1 MTYEERTNI
10 ESYLENLNNLVELK
24 KALKRSL
31 DLVEGDIEFSMFQIE
46 EQTDDDSFAFK
57 PLNQFF
63 KKSDISFSVIIIWS
77 LTSFN
82 LLRYHQIAF
91 F

>member
-31 DLVEGDIEFSMFQIE
+31 DRVEGDIEFSMFQIE
-46 EQTDDDSFAFK
+46 EQTDDDTFASK
-57 PLNQFF
+57 PLNPLRSYQE
-63 KKSDISFSVIIIWS
+63 IMQGVIEDLLPCWKVAII
-77 LTSFN
+77 
-82 LLRYHQIAF
+82 
-91 F
+91 

>member
-31 DLVEGDIEFSMFQIE
+31 ALVEGDIEFSMFQIE
-46 EQTDDDSFAFK
+46 EQTDDDSFASK
-57 PLNQFF
+57 PLNPLRDYQ
-63 KKSDISFSVIIIWS
+63 DIMQGVIEE
-77 LTSFN
+77 
-82 LLRYHQIAF
+82 LLPCWKVAIK
-91 F
+91 

>member
-10 ESYLENLNNLVELK
+10 ESYLENLNNFVELK

-57 PLNQFF
+57 PLTFPHFF
-63 KKSDISFSVIIIWS
+63 HNKWIHFHMFHHEP
-77 LTSFN
+77 LF
-82 LLRYHQIAF
+82 
-91 F
+91 

>member
-31 DLVEGDIEFSMFQIE
+31 DRVEGDIEFSMFQIE
-46 EQTDDDSFAFK
+46 EQTDDDTFASK
-57 PLNQFF
+57 PLNPLRSYQ
-63 KKSDISFSVIIIWS
+63 DIMQGVIED
-77 LTSFN
+77 
-82 LLRYHQIAF
+82 LLPCWKLAIK
-91 F
+91 

>member
-1 MTYEERTNI
+1 M
-10 ESYLENLNNLVELK
+10 VELK

-57 PLNQFF
+57 PLNPLREYQE
-63 KKSDISFSVIIIWS
+63 IMQGVIEE
-77 LTSFN
+77 
-82 LLRYHQIAF
+82 LLPCWKIAIK
-91 F
+91 

>member
-24 KALKRSL
+24 KALERSL

-46 EQTDDDSFAFK
+46 EQTDDDSFASK
-57 PLNQFF
+57 PLNPLRSYQ
-63 KKSDISFSVIIIWS
+63 DIMQGVIED
-77 LTSFN
+77 
-82 LLRYHQIAF
+82 LLPCWKVAIK
-91 F
+91 

>member
-31 DLVEGDIEFSMFQIE
+31 DRVEGDIEFSMFQIE
-46 EQTDDDSFAFK
+46 EQTGDDTFASK
-57 PLNQFF
+57 PLNPLRSYQE
-63 KKSDISFSVIIIWS
+63 IMQGVIED
-77 LTSFN
+77 
-82 LLRYHQIAF
+82 LLPCWKVAIK
-91 F
+91 

>member
-31 DLVEGDIEFSMFQIE
+31 DRVEGDIEFSMFQIE
-46 EQTDDDSFAFK
+46 EQTDDDSFASK
-57 PLNQFF
+57 PLNPLRSYQ
-63 KKSDISFSVIIIWS
+63 DIMQGVIED
-77 LTSFN
+77 
-82 LLRYHQIAF
+82 LLPCWKLAIK
-91 F
+91 

>member
-31 DLVEGDIEFSMFQIE
+31 DRVEGDIEFSMFQIE
-46 EQTDDDSFAFK
+46 EQTDDDSFASK
-57 PLNQFF
+57 ALNPLRSYQ
-63 KKSDISFSVIIIWS
+63 DIMQGVIED
-77 LTSFN
+77 
-82 LLRYHQIAF
+82 LLPCWKVAIK
-91 F
+91 

>member
-46 EQTDDDSFAFK
+46 EQTDDDSFASK
-57 PLNQFF
+57 PLNPLREYQ
-63 KKSDISFSVIIIWS
+63 DIMQGVIEE
-77 LTSFN
+77 
-82 LLRYHQIAF
+82 LLPCWKVAIK
-91 F
+91 

>member
-31 DLVEGDIEFSMFQIE
+31 DRVEGDIEFSMFQIE
-46 EQTDDDSFAFK
+46 EQTDDDTFASK
-57 PLNQFF
+57 PLNPLRSYQ
-63 KKSDISFSVIIIWS
+63 DIMQGVIEDVLPCWKVAIK
-77 LTSFN
+77 
-82 LLRYHQIAF
+82 
-91 F
+91 

>member
-31 DLVEGDIEFSMFQIE
+31 DRVEGDIEFSMFQIE
-46 EQTDDDSFAFK
+46 EQSDDDSFASK
-57 PLNQFF
+57 PLNPLRSYQ
-63 KKSDISFSVIIIWS
+63 DIMQGVIED
-77 LTSFN
+77 
-82 LLRYHQIAF
+82 LLPCWKVAIK
-91 F
+91 

>member
-31 DLVEGDIEFSMFQIE
+31 DRVEGDIEFSMFQIE
-46 EQTDDDSFAFK
+46 EQTDDDTFASSSTLRSSGMMEEWK
-57 PLNQFF
+57 HCLNLPFF
-63 KKSDISFSVIIIWS
+63 QSSIRK
-77 LTSFN
+77 
-82 LLRYHQIAF
+82 
-91 F
+91 

>member
-46 EQTDDDSFAFK
+46 EQTDDDTFASK
-57 PLNQFF
+57 PLNPLRSYQ
-63 KKSDISFSVIIIWS
+63 DIMQGVIED
-77 LTSFN
+77 
-82 LLRYHQIAF
+82 LLPCWKVAIK
-91 F
+91 

>member
-31 DLVEGDIEFSMFQIE
+31 ALVEGDIEFSMFQIE
-46 EQTDDDSFAFK
+46 EQTDDDSFASK
-57 PLNQFF
+57 PLNPLREYQ
-63 KKSDISFSVIIIWS
+63 DIMQGVIEE
-77 LTSFN
+77 
-82 LLRYHQIAF
+82 LLPCWKVAIK
-91 F
+91 

>member
-31 DLVEGDIEFSMFQIE
+31 DRVEGDIEFSMFQME
-46 EQTDDDSFAFK
+46 EQPDDDCFIPDTRH
-57 PLNQFF
+57 PLRAYSELIQG
-63 KKSDISFSVIIIWS
+63 VIED
-77 LTSFN
+77 
-82 LLRYHQIAF
+82 LLPCWKLAAK
-91 F
+91 

>member
-31 DLVEGDIEFSMFQIE
+31 DRVEGDIEFSMFQIE
-46 EQTDDDSFAFK
+46 DQTDDDSFVSK
-57 PLNQFF
+57 SLNPLRSYQ
-63 KKSDISFSVIIIWS
+63 DIMQGVIED
-77 LTSFN
+77 
-82 LLRYHQIAF
+82 LLPCWKVAIK
-91 F
+91 

>member
-31 DLVEGDIEFSMFQIE
+31 DRVEGDIEFSMFQIE
-46 EQTDDDSFAFK
+46 EQTDDDIQVT
-57 PLNQFF
+57 LID
-63 KKSDISFSVIIIWS
+63 DIANKEKEDNENSK
-77 LTSFN
+77 
-82 LLRYHQIAF
+82 
-91 F
+91 

>member
-31 DLVEGDIEFSMFQIE
+31 DRVEGDIEFSMFQIE
-46 EQTDDDSFAFK
+46 DQTDDDSFASK
-57 PLNQFF
+57 ALNPLRSYQ
-63 KKSDISFSVIIIWS
+63 DIMQGVIED
-77 LTSFN
+77 
-82 LLRYHQIAF
+82 LLPCWKVAIK
-91 F
+91 

>member
-31 DLVEGDIEFSMFQIE
+31 DRVEGDIEFSMFQIE
-46 EQTDDDSFAFK
+46 EQTDDDTFASK
-57 PLNQFF
+57 PLNPLRSYQ
-63 KKSDISFSVIIIWS
+63 DIMQGVIED
-77 LTSFN
+77 
-82 LLRYHQIAF
+82 LLPCWKVAIK
-91 F
+91 

>member
-46 EQTDDDSFAFK
+46 EQTDDDSFASK
-57 PLNQFF
+57 PLNPLRSYQ
-63 KKSDISFSVIIIWS
+63 DIMQGVIED
-77 LTSFN
+77 
-82 LLRYHQIAF
+82 LLPCWKVAIK
-91 F
+91 

>member
-57 PLNQFF
+57 PLNPLREYQE
-63 KKSDISFSVIIIWS
+63 IMQGVIEE
-77 LTSFN
+77 
-82 LLRYHQIAF
+82 LLPCWKVAVK
-91 F
+91 

>member
-46 EQTDDDSFAFK
+46 EQTDDDSFASK
-57 PLNQFF
+57 PLNPLREYQ
-63 KKSDISFSVIIIWS
+63 DIMQGVIEE
-77 LTSFN
+77 
-82 LLRYHQIAF
+82 LLPSWKVAIK
-91 F
+91 

>member
-31 DLVEGDIEFSMFQIE
+31 DRVEGDIEFSMFQIE
-46 EQTDDDSFAFK
+46 EQTDDDSFSSK
-57 PLNQFF
+57 PLNPLRSYQ
-63 KKSDISFSVIIIWS
+63 DIMQGVIED
-77 LTSFN
+77 
-82 LLRYHQIAF
+82 LLPCRKVAIK
-91 F
+91 

>member
-31 DLVEGDIEFSMFQIE
+31 DRVEGDIEFSMFQIE
-46 EQTDDDSFAFK
+46 EQTDDDTFASK
-57 PLNQFF
+57 PLNPLRSYQ
-63 KKSDISFSVIIIWS
+63 DIMQGVIED
-77 LTSFN
+77 
-82 LLRYHQIAF
+82 LLPCWKLATK
-91 F
+91 

>member
-31 DLVEGDIEFSMFQIE
+31 NRVEGDIEFSMFQIE
-46 EQTDDDSFAFK
+46 EQTDDDTFASK
-57 PLNQFF
+57 PLNPLRSYQ
-63 KKSDISFSVIIIWS
+63 DIMQGVIED
-77 LTSFN
+77 
-82 LLRYHQIAF
+82 LLPCWKVAIK
-91 F
+91 